1 MNVDQFPGIE
11 LALNTM
17 PSNGVIL
24 VFTDAGT
31 KMRELE
37 DAIKKKSKEKNIKI
51 FIAFTPECTSEKYC
65 SRSMPSYESVSEGR
79 IFNHADF
86 DSEKFFKS
94 VIYTVGNLF
103 IICVLFDFLEFK
115 NFYIQLLKPLRS
127 CFKLF
132 CCTGKK
138 SMSKH
143 KYRNRN
149 FRNRNFRK

>member
-51 FIAFTPECTSEKYC
+51 FIAFTPECSSEKHC

-103 IICVLFDFLEFK
+103 SFVCCLIFL
-115 NFYIQLLKPLRS
+115 NLKIFTLS
-127 CFKLF
+127 C
-132 CCTGKK
+132 
-138 SMSKH
+138 
-143 KYRNRN
+143 
-149 FRNRNFRK
+149 

>member
-17 PSNGVIL
+17 PNNGVIL

-51 FIAFTPECTSEKYC
+51 FIAFTPECAFEKYC

-94 VIYTVGNLF
+94 VIYTVDNLF
-103 IICVLFDFLEFK
+103 IICVLFDFLEFI
-115 NFYIQLLKPLRS
+115 FFTFS
-127 CFKLF
+127 C
-132 CCTGKK
+132 
-138 SMSKH
+138 
-143 KYRNRN
+143 
-149 FRNRNFRK
+149 

>member
-51 FIAFTPECTSEKYC
+51 FI
-65 SRSMPSYESVSEGR
+65 SVLAS
-79 IFNHADF
+79 
-86 DSEKFFKS
+86 
-94 VIYTVGNLF
+94 LP
-103 IICVLFDFLEFK
+103 
-115 NFYIQLLKPLRS
+115 LLAS
-127 CFKLF
+127 S
-132 CCTGKK
+132 G
-138 SMSKH
+138 S
-143 KYRNRN
+143 
-149 FRNRNFRK
+149 